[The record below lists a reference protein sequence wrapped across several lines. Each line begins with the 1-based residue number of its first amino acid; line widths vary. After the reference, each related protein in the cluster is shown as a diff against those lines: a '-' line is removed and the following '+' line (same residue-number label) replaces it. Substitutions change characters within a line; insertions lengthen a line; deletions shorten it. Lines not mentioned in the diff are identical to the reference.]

1 MNLLYITLN
10 ISNERYGA
18 GGWIRTV
25 NILREF
31 SKKKINFDILTTQ
44 NGKSLLCKEGLSN
57 ESFIILEN
65 NFFSEKKNNTRLSI
79 LCNWIIYLIIFIKKW
94 RSLDFKKYTKIYSD
108 SDFFIDII
116 PNWIISQNQKCA
128 NFCIIHHCVNLNK
141 FQLNSIVYNL
151 VSYFLQRLSFI
162 IIKNFKGIF
171 VYENYEGKEIRKLFI
186 KKFKFKGKF
195 GFVHNGLNIKFLKS
209 LQNKNIKKNKN
220 SILFYGAIRRN
231 KGLHDIFSIFKNLI
245 KINSEIKLTIAGGM
259 GKDTATIIQ
268 KFIRNIKI
276 KKKIKVLGHLSEK
289 QKFNAI
295 LSSQAIIFPSY
306 EEGWGIGIMES
317 RFLNRNVLC
326 YDIKSLKSLHKNKIY
341 FTKTGDTK
349 KFATRLSKLLK
360 KKNQSLDNSYLNKYD
375 WSKCAKKDLDL
386 FKRM

>member
-116 PNWIISQNQKCA
+116 PNWIIS
-128 NFCIIHHCVNLNK
+128 
-141 FQLNSIVYNL
+141 
-151 VSYFLQRLSFI
+151 
-162 IIKNFKGIF
+162 
-171 VYENYEGKEIRKLFI
+171 
-186 KKFKFKGKF
+186 
-195 GFVHNGLNIKFLKS
+195 
-209 LQNKNIKKNKN
+209 
-220 SILFYGAIRRN
+220 
-231 KGLHDIFSIFKNLI
+231 
-245 KINSEIKLTIAGGM
+245 
-259 GKDTATIIQ
+259 
-268 KFIRNIKI
+268 
-276 KKKIKVLGHLSEK
+276 
-289 QKFNAI
+289 
-295 LSSQAIIFPSY
+295 
-306 EEGWGIGIMES
+306 
-317 RFLNRNVLC
+317 
-326 YDIKSLKSLHKNKIY
+326 
-341 FTKTGDTK
+341 
-349 KFATRLSKLLK
+349 
-360 KKNQSLDNSYLNKYD
+360 
-375 WSKCAKKDLDL
+375 
-386 FKRM
+386 